1 MCGQIAYRRGSQG
14 PQHMP
19 HPPRMPNDY
28 HVEDRID
35 DIASRVT
42 IDQTRRDHLALHPED
57 ARRLD
62 ITGGLLY
69 TGRG

>member
-1 MCGQIAYRRGSQG
+1 
-14 PQHMP
+14 
-19 HPPRMPNDY
+19 MPNDY